1 MVQLSNFLGVSES
14 ISPQSL
20 NHFNR
25 LRAVKVQASIAP
37 GYALG
42 EVLENMTAVAR
53 DVLPPTVQADL
64 DGQSRDFRDSSGGT
78 YLVFLME
85 LAFLYL
91 VLAAQFDSWQ
101 MGSTPACNYVTTEL
115 Y

>member
-42 EVLENMTAVAR
+42 EVLEHMNAVAR
-53 DVLPPTVQADL
+53 DVLPPPVQTDL
-64 DGQSRDFRDSSGGT
+64 VGQSREFRDSSGGI
-78 YLVFLME
+78 YLVFLMA
-85 LAFLYL
+85 LAFISL
-91 VLAAQFDSWQ
+91 VLAPQFGSWRHPLII
-101 MGSTPACNYVTTEL
+101 MFSLPDRDN
-115 Y
+115 